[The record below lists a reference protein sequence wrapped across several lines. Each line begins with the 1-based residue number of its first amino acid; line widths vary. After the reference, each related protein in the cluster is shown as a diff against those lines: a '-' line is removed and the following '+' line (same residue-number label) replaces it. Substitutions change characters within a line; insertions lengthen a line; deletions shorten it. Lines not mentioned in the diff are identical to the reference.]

1 MTTSY
6 ALKART
12 NQIVTTDELRMKN
25 AALFGYNNEHPF
37 TDLEKR
43 MLRFG
48 ILSTAKIAQEHLI
61 PAIQSASNASLT
73 GIASRKAS
81 NAKKMA
87 ERFGAP
93 LVFGSYEDML
103 ASDEIDAVYIPL
115 PTSHHVEW
123 SIKAANAGKHVLCE
137 KPISLKSSDI
147 NKIIKARDK
156 NNVIVSEAFMV
167 TYHPQ
172 WMKVRDLLAK
182 GTIGTLRH
190 IDASFTYFNTDPKN
204 MRNQP
209 ELGGG
214 ALPDIGVY
222 PTVTARFATGLEP
235 KRVQAS
241 VEFDPKM
248 KTDRYANVLAEFPGF
263 NMTFYVSTQM
273 GNRQTMVFHG
283 DKGFIEL
290 SAPFNSNLYEGDEVR
305 VHNAGHSE
313 TRTYRYTGLNQ
324 YVLEIEAFAKAA
336 AGKKQA
342 LFSLEESI
350 LNQRVIDA
358 IYKSGK
364 SGKWQNV

>member
-1 MTTSY
+1 
-6 ALKART
+6 
-12 NQIVTTDELRMKN
+12 
-25 AALFGYNNEHPF
+25 
-37 TDLEKR
+37 

-48 ILSTAKIAQEHLI
+48 SLSTATIGREHLI
-61 PAIQSASNASLT
+61 PAIQAASNANVAA
-73 GIASRKAS
+73 IASRKLNS
-81 NAKKMA
+81 AKKLA
-87 ERFGAP
+87 DQCGAP
-93 LVFGSYEDML
+93 LAFGSYEELL

-123 SIKAANAGKHVLCE
+123 TVKAASAGKHVLCE
-137 KPISLKSSDI
+137 KPISLKASEI
-147 NKIIKARDK
+147 KKIVNARDK
-156 NNVIVSEAFMV
+156 NNVMVSEAFMV

-172 WMKVRDLLAK
+172 WIKVRELLAK
-182 GTIGTLRH
+182 GTIGKLRH

-204 MRNQP
+204 MRNRP

-235 KRVQAS
+235 SRVHAA
-241 VEFDPKM
+241 VEFDPNM
-248 KTDRYANVLAEFPGF
+248 KTDRYANVHIEFPGF

-305 VHNAGHSE
+305 VHNGSHNE
-313 TRTYRYTGLNQ
+313 TRTYRYTGVNQ
-324 YVLEIEAFAKAA
+324 YVMEIEAFARAI
-336 AGKKQA
+336 AGKKQT

-358 IYKSGK
+358 IYKAGK
-364 SGKWQNV
+364 SGRWQNV

>member
-1 MTTSY
+1 
-6 ALKART
+6 
-12 NQIVTTDELRMKN
+12 
-25 AALFGYNNEHPF
+25 
-37 TDLEKR
+37 

-48 ILSTAKIAQEHLI
+48 ILSTATIGKEHLI
-61 PAIQSASNASLT
+61 PAILSANNATLT
-73 GIASRKAS
+73 AISSRELA
-81 NAKKMA
+81 NAKKLA
-87 ERFGAP
+87 EQFGAP
-93 LVFGSYEDML
+93 FYFGSYEEML

-137 KPISLKSSDI
+137 KPISLKANDI
-147 NKIIKARDK
+147 KKIITARDK
-156 NNVIVSEAFMV
+156 NQVIVTEAFML

-172 WMKVRDLLAK
+172 WLKVRDLLAK
-182 GTIGTLRH
+182 GSIGTLRH

-204 MRNQP
+204 MRNRL

-222 PTVTARFATGLEP
+222 PTVAARFATGLEP
-235 KRVQAS
+235 TRVQAN

-305 VHNAGHSE
+305 VHNSAHNE
-313 TRTYRYTGLNQ
+313 TRVYRYTGLNQ
-324 YVLEIEAFAKAA
+324 YVLEIEAFAKAVS
-336 AGKKQA
+336 GKKQH
-342 LFSLEESI
+342 LFTLEESI

-364 SGKWQNV
+364 SGRWQNV

>member
-1 MTTSY
+1 M
-6 ALKART
+6 LK
-12 NQIVTTDELRMKN
+12 
-25 AALFGYNNEHPF
+25 
-37 TDLEKR
+37 
-43 MLRFG
+43 FG
-48 ILSTAKIAQEHLI
+48 ILSTAKIGQEHLI
-61 PAIQSASNASLT
+61 PAIQNA
-73 GIASRKAS
+73 GNANVVAIASRKLS
-81 NAKKMA
+81 KAKKLTDH
-87 ERFGAP
+87 FGIP
-93 LVFGSYEDML
+93 LAFGSYEEML

-137 KPISLKSSDI
+137 KPISLKAADI
-147 NKIIKARDK
+147 KKIIAARDK
-156 NNVIVSEAFMV
+156 NEVLVSEAFMV

-172 WMKVRDLLAK
+172 WLKVRDLLSK
-182 GTIGTLRH
+182 GVIGTLRH
-190 IDASFTYFNTDPKN
+190 IDASFAYFNTDPNN

-235 KRVQAS
+235 TRVQAS

-248 KTDRYANVLAEFPGF
+248 KTDRYANVHAEFPGF
-263 NMTFYVSTQM
+263 DMTFYVSTQM

-305 VHNAGHSE
+305 VHNGSHSE
-313 TRTYRYTGLNQ
+313 TRVYRYTGLNQ
-324 YVLEIEAFAKAA
+324 YVYEIEAFARAA
-336 AGKKQA
+336 AGKKQSV
-342 LFSLEESI
+342 FSLEESM

-358 IYKSGK
+358 VYKAGK
-364 SGKWQNV
+364 SGRWQKV